1 MISGEQFTI
10 HRIPIIASRHLDYFG
25 NRVICETKSLDI
37 NSTGETLPATS
48 HLVGKWS
55 SQPTYLEKI
64 RTEKLT
70 KKLVIHL
77 FLVLCAGLP
86 GSAFGATVNVAVPS
100 FSMSLVAF
108 MTAKDRGYYRQE
120 GLDVNFVLMPAA
132 IASRASI
139 AGNVDFATVGGSAL
153 TASLGGAPLRL
164 LFSSFNRSLFWL
176 YSKPEIAEV
185 RELKGK
191 RIGVSSIGSG
201 PDSML
206 RDLLRTHGLQPGKD
220 VAILAVGVDSSRYA
234 SLANNLTDAVVLS
247 TPYNFVAQDAGFKEL
262 VSFVKHDWVEL
273 QGCIVTRE
281 AVLHSDPTL
290 VDKFTMATLKGL
302 LYARA
307 NRAGTVPIV
316 ATMMKVKADL
326 AGRIY
331 DLSIPATTSHGSLT
345 EDVQRK
351 AIEHVVKQMNLKEP
365 PNLQR
370 IYDFAPVE
378 KARRQLEAQNR
389 KP

>member
-1 MISGEQFTI
+1 MIKTI
-10 HRIPIIASRHLDYFG
+10 IGLLLLLGI
-25 NRVICETKSLDI
+25 V
-37 NSTGETLPATS
+37 LPAN
-48 HLVGKWS
+48 G
-55 SQPTYLEKI
+55 Y
-64 RTEKLT
+64 
-70 KKLVIHL
+70 
-77 FLVLCAGLP
+77 
-86 GSAFGATVNVAVPS
+86 GATVNVAVPS

-108 MTAKDRGYYRQE
+108 MAAKDRGYYRQE
-120 GLDVNFVLMPAA
+120 GLEVNFVLMPAA
-132 IASRASI
+132 IASRALI
-139 AGNVDFATVGGSAL
+139 AGNVDFATVGGSAF
-153 TASLGGAPLRL
+153 TAALGGAPLRM

-176 YSKPEIAEV
+176 YSRPEIADV
-185 RELKGK
+185 KELRGK
-191 RIGVSSIGSG
+191 KVGVSSIGSG

-206 RDLLRTHGLQPGKD
+206 RDLLRVHGLQGGKD

-234 SLANNLTDAVVLS
+234 SLANNVIDAVVLS

-281 AVLHSDPTL
+281 AMLRSDAAL
-290 VDKFTMATLKGL
+290 VDKFTLATLKGL
-302 LYARA
+302 LYARG

-316 ATMMKVKADL
+316 ATMMKVKPDL
-326 AGRIY
+326 GGRIY
-331 DLSIPATTSHGSLT
+331 DLSIPAMTTSGALT

-378 KARRQLEAQNR
+378 KARRQLEAQDW

>member
-1 MISGEQFTI
+1 MTGRI
-10 HRIPIIASRHLDYFG
+10 HSSIVAFL
-25 NRVICETKSLDI
+25 
-37 NSTGETLPATS
+37 
-48 HLVGKWS
+48 LVG
-55 SQPTYLEKI
+55 L
-64 RTEKLT
+64 
-70 KKLVIHL
+70 
-77 FLVLCAGLP
+77 LP
-86 GSAFGATVNVAVPS
+86 VRGYGATVNVAVPS

-108 MTAKDRGYYRQE
+108 MAAKERGYYRQE

-132 IASRASI
+132 IASRALI

-164 LFSSFNRSLFWL
+164 LFSSFSRSLFWL
-176 YSKPEIAEV
+176 YSRPEIADV
-185 RELKGK
+185 KELRGK
-191 RIGVSSIGSG
+191 KIGVSSIGSG

-206 RDLLRTHGLQPGKD
+206 RDLLRVHGLQGGKD

-234 SLANNLTDAVVLS
+234 SLANNVIDAVVLS
-247 TPYNFVAQDAGFKEL
+247 TPYNFVAQDAGFREL

-273 QGCIVTRE
+273 QGCIVARE
-281 AVLHSDPTL
+281 ATLRSDAAL
-290 VDKFTMATLKGL
+290 VDKFTLATLKGL
-302 LYARA
+302 IYARG

-316 ATMMKVKADL
+316 AAMMKVKPDL
-326 AGRIY
+326 GGRIY
-331 DLSIPATTSHGSLT
+331 DLSIPALTTHGALT
-345 EDVQRK
+345 EELQRR

-378 KARRQLEAQNR
+378 RARRQLEAQDW

>member
-1 MISGEQFTI
+1 MKFVRCCFLLGCFLPPSI
-10 HRIPIIASRHLDYFG
+10 
-25 NRVICETKSLDI
+25 
-37 NSTGETLPATS
+37 TLA
-48 HLVGKWS
+48 
-55 SQPTYLEKI
+55 
-64 RTEKLT
+64 
-70 KKLVIHL
+70 
-77 FLVLCAGLP
+77 
-86 GSAFGATVNVAVPS
+86 ATVNVAVPS

-108 MTAKDRGYYRQE
+108 MAAKERGYYRQE

-132 IASRASI
+132 IASRALI

-176 YSKPEIAEV
+176 YSRPEIADV
-185 RELKGK
+185 KELRGK
-191 RIGVSSIGSG
+191 KIGVSSIGSG

-206 RDLLRTHGLQPGKD
+206 RDLLRSHGLQGGKD
-220 VAILAVGVDSSRYA
+220 VLILAVGVDSSRYA
-234 SLANNLTDAVVLS
+234 SLANNMTDAVVLS
-247 TPYNFVAQDAGFKEL
+247 TPYNFTAQDAGFREL

-281 AVLHSDPTL
+281 ATLKSNSAL
-290 VDKFTMATLKGL
+290 VDKFTLATLKGL
-302 LYARA
+302 LSARS
-307 NRAGTVPIV
+307 NRAATLPVV
-316 ATMMKVKADL
+316 ANMMKVKPEL

-331 DLSIPATTSHGSLT
+331 DLSVPAMTRYGELN
-345 EDVQRK
+345 EDLQSK

-370 IYDFAPVE
+370 IYDFAPLE
-378 KARRQLEAQNR
+378 KARRQLESQGW